1 MVHRI
6 PRSHE
11 INTSPLLQTL
21 HTQVLYLGKLNA
33 IVTEILPTITTQCQ
47 VASYVNG
54 VLTLQ
59 THNHALLGQLRYLHT
74 HYLKQLQSHKVFS
87 RLTRIQ
93 FMLIEDI
100 VTPRATP
107 EPKKVLS
114 DDIKQLILETAQS
127 LSDVELS
134 EALQRLAR

>member
-1 MVHRI
+1 MAHHI

-11 INTSPLLQTL
+11 ITSSPLLRTL

-33 IVTEILPTITTQCQ
+33 IVTEILPAIKTQCQ

-59 THNHALLGQLRYLHT
+59 THNTALLGQLRYLQA

-93 FMLIEDI
+93 FMLSEDLQ
-100 VTPRATP
+100 TPRTKRDAAKPLSADT
-107 EPKKVLS
+107 KK
-114 DDIKQLILETAQS
+114 LILEAAQS